1 MRNAKVCAAG
11 LLCAVLLIP
20 VSAGSS
26 QWTAPVPQTKPQL
39 ASLDAEGV
47 KTGISN
53 ISPAGR
59 PKAVSVK
66 TSPWADAFAAW
77 QGGDYKTAHEIFAD
91 FAKTRAANEWSRAGA
106 AFWAARCA
114 DRMHER
120 RLAKGYLQLAAQHP
134 RTFYGQLAA
143 QILRTDTDLPMGK
156 YTMLPDRLR
165 RDVKGDA
172 ALIHA
177 IILQESRFNSR
188 AKSAMGAR
196 GLMQLMPATARHIDA
211 GFKGADSLY
220 NEAYNIRLGS
230 QYVQRLAGLPSVQ
243 GQPHLLLAAY
253 NGGPANLDKW
263 LARMPVETRQ
273 DPLLTI
279 ESYPSSE
286 TRAFVERVMANMWV
300 YERIL
305 NDRTSPSLKSLAET
319 F

>member
-1 MRNAKVCAAG
+1 M
-11 LLCAVLLIP
+11 
-20 VSAGSS
+20 
-26 QWTAPVPQTKPQL
+26 APVPQTKPQL
-39 ASLDAEGV
+39 ASVDAEGV
-47 KTGISN
+47 KADNGIS
-53 ISPAGR
+53 SKAGA
-59 PKAVSVK
+59 KASSAKVA
-66 TSPWADAFAAW
+66 PWANGFAAW
-77 QGGDYKTAHEIFAD
+77 QGGDFETAHEIFAD
-91 FAKTRAANEWSRAGA
+91 FAKTKASNEWSRAGA
-106 AFWAARCA
+106 AFWAARSA

-143 QILRTDTDLPMGK
+143 QILREDSDLPLGK
-156 YTMLPDRLR
+156 FTTLPDKLR

-196 GLMQLMPATARHIDA
+196 GLMQLMPSTARHIDA

-220 NEAYNIRLGS
+220 NDAYNIRLGS
-230 QYVQRLAGLPSVQ
+230 QYVQRLAGLNSVQ

-263 LARMPVETRQ
+263 LGGMSVEARN

-305 NDRTSPSLKSLAET
+305 NKRTSPSLTSLAQT